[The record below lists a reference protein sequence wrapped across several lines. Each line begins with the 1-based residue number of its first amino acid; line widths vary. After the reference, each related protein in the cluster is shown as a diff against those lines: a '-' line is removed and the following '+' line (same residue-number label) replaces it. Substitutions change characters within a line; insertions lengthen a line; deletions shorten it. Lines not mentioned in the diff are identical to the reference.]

1 MGEASLPRALGLLL
15 LTVAIGSVGG
25 QPKVDPQTGLIRL
38 LYMGDALMEP
48 GFVTPIIAQDPMI
61 RMTPVPVEFLT
72 GKYASIQEAARGLR
86 LYFPRV
92 KQQVV
97 DGYDVVIIADA
108 REPFFPRRFQGWIK
122 EGVIDYGLGFL
133 MAGGPQSF
141 GGYEAWGHPSW
152 EGSLVGDI
160 LPVNCLRD
168 WRWANYR
175 YHLVPDPAHEDHP
188 LVRNIP
194 WRQVFLFCRNRVTEK
209 PGSVVVG
216 RADRYPAGSPILT
229 YMDIGKGRSEAFV
242 FDWGGN
248 GPQDFHRWTY
258 APIVLSSMIYYA
270 AKVKIPEDTS
280 MFLRLRN
287 QINKYFSLRMY
298 VLSVIDFAEAFGANM
313 NKAEAALK
321 EADEEKR
328 AVVKLYVEGR
338 YEESLAKI
346 ASSLEHLEEVSRLAI
361 QAKDQAL
368 TWVYIIEWFTVT
380 GTGMLCGGI
389 LWTLMVRRSAYR
401 EVATTRFGRR

>member
-1 MGEASLPRALGLLL
+1 MKMSFRGALLMLVLTLLM
-15 LTVAIGSVGG
+15 APSWGD
-25 QPKVDPQTGLIRL
+25 PKIDPQTGLIRL

-61 RMTPVPVEFLT
+61 KMTPIPVEFLT
-72 GKYASIQEAARGLR
+72 GKYKSIQEAARSLR

-97 DGYDVVIIADA
+97 DGYDVIIIADA
-108 REPFFPRRFQGWIK
+108 TEPFFPRRFQSCIK

-141 GGYEAWGHPSW
+141 GGYEPWGYPSW

-168 WRWANYR
+168 WRWSNYR
-175 YHLVPDPAHEDHP
+175 YHLVPDPAHRDHP
-188 LVRNIP
+188 LVRNVP
-194 WRQVFLFCRNRVTEK
+194 WKQVFLFCRNRVTEK

-229 YMDIGKGRSEAFV
+229 YMDMGKGRSEAFV

-248 GPQDFHRWTY
+248 GPQDFHRWAY

-270 AKVKIPEDTS
+270 ARVKIPEDTS

-287 QINKYFSLRMY
+287 QISKYFSLRMY

-313 NKAEAALK
+313 NKAEAALQK
-321 EADEEKR
+321 ADQEKK

-338 YEESLAKI
+338 YQESLDKI
-346 ASSLEHLEEVSRLAI
+346 SSSLNDLEEVSRLAI
-361 QAKDQAL
+361 RAKDQAL

-380 GTGMLCGGI
+380 GTGMLTGGI
-389 LWTLMVRRSAYR
+389 LWTLMVKRSAYK
-401 EVATTRFGRR
+401 EVGTTRFRGS